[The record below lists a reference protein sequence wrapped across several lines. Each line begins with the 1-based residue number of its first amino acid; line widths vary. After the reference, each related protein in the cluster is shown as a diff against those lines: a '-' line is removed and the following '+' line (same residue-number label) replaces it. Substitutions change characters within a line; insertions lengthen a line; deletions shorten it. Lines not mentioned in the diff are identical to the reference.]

1 MKYSL
6 FTLATVLLASSMTVA
21 SCCSTPD
28 SIDVIPYPN
37 SVAIQ
42 AGSFNAAGA
51 AFYCDP
57 EISPEAES
65 VIGEFFG
72 KLSMVSGKESIASE
86 KPGNGFTFLQDSS
99 LGKEEYRLDVKKSR
113 VIVKASSANGFRYAV
128 QTLKQ
133 MLPADIFGNA
143 PAPDAD
149 WTIQCAS
156 ISDAPRF
163 AYRGLHLDVSRH
175 FFDTEEVKKY
185 IDIMEVH
192 KMNILHWHLTDDQG
206 WRIEIKKYPRLTEV
220 GSIRKGTVVKKDW
233 SRYDGIPYGGYYT
246 QEEIKDV
253 VRYADSKGITIIP
266 EIDLPGH
273 MLAALTAYPH
283 LGCTGGPYEVWG
295 RWGVAD
301 DVLCAGNEETFTFLE
316 GVLEEVIELFPSEY
330 IHIGGDECPKVRWK
344 KCPKCQAKI
353 RELGLK
359 DDADFDAEHYLQSYV
374 TARIEEFLN
383 GKGRKVIGWDEI
395 LEGELSPNA
404 TVMSWRGSE
413 GGVAAAKAGHD
424 AIMTPTSHFY
434 FDYYQS
440 MDTDNEPFGIGGY
453 VPVEKV
459 YSYEPYTDDMDDDA
473 RSHIL
478 GVQANMW
485 TEYIADNGHLE
496 YMLLP
501 RASALSEVQ
510 WTQPGNKNWDRFLAS
525 LSHMAD
531 IYTVMGYNYAK
542 TVFEV
547 ISEIYVN
554 HDKDCVEVKLS
565 TQGDA
570 PIRYTLDGTQPD
582 QSSTLYTGPIEIH
595 DGCTLK
601 AIVLRDNMETH
612 TFVQEF
618 NSNKAMGRPVV
629 LNSDPLPKYRY
640 GAPES
645 LVDGIKGTFSY
656 ATGLWAGWKGT
667 PVDATIEM
675 DGTTPY
681 SSVTL
686 SALIQKGEDIFNPLD
701 LVVYVSDDNSSF
713 TEIARAEY
721 PAEGPKDPDGLKE
734 YTVDFPETTARY
746 LRVSSRTVES
756 IPAWHGAH
764 GRPGFTFIDEIFVK

>member
-206 WRIEIKKYPRLTEV
+206 WRIEIKRYPRLTEV

-253 VRYADSKGITIIP
+253 VRYAD
-266 EIDLPGH
+266 
-273 MLAALTAYPH
+273 
-283 LGCTGGPYEVWG
+283 
-295 RWGVAD
+295 
-301 DVLCAGNEETFTFLE
+301 
-316 GVLEEVIELFPSEY
+316 
-330 IHIGGDECPKVRWK
+330 
-344 KCPKCQAKI
+344 
-353 RELGLK
+353 
-359 DDADFDAEHYLQSYV
+359 
-374 TARIEEFLN
+374 
-383 GKGRKVIGWDEI
+383 
-395 LEGELSPNA
+395 
-404 TVMSWRGSE
+404 
-413 GGVAAAKAGHD
+413 
-424 AIMTPTSHFY
+424 
-434 FDYYQS
+434 
-440 MDTDNEPFGIGGY
+440 
-453 VPVEKV
+453 
-459 YSYEPYTDDMDDDA
+459 
-473 RSHIL
+473 
-478 GVQANMW
+478 
-485 TEYIADNGHLE
+485 
-496 YMLLP
+496 
-501 RASALSEVQ
+501 
-510 WTQPGNKNWDRFLAS
+510 
-525 LSHMAD
+525 
-531 IYTVMGYNYAK
+531 
-542 TVFEV
+542 
-547 ISEIYVN
+547 
-554 HDKDCVEVKLS
+554 
-565 TQGDA
+565 
-570 PIRYTLDGTQPD
+570 
-582 QSSTLYTGPIEIH
+582 
-595 DGCTLK
+595 
-601 AIVLRDNMETH
+601 
-612 TFVQEF
+612 
-618 NSNKAMGRPVV
+618 
-629 LNSDPLPKYRY
+629 
-640 GAPES
+640 
-645 LVDGIKGTFSY
+645 
-656 ATGLWAGWKGT
+656 
-667 PVDATIEM
+667 
-675 DGTTPY
+675 
-681 SSVTL
+681 
-686 SALIQKGEDIFNPLD
+686 
-701 LVVYVSDDNSSF
+701 
-713 TEIARAEY
+713 
-721 PAEGPKDPDGLKE
+721 
-734 YTVDFPETTARY
+734 
-746 LRVSSRTVES
+746 
-756 IPAWHGAH
+756 
-764 GRPGFTFIDEIFVK
+764 